1 MSMRALGPLFAVL
14 MGAAVT
20 LALLFTMQALIG
32 TAAPGVDAGA
42 RVRIADLTLRG
53 QHRDAL
59 PEPGRPQRLPDP
71 ARPPRVDLP
80 MVGGFGAS
88 APVALDGRAGAAP
101 GLHSGAVVAAVPAD
115 ADYLPIV
122 KVAAVYPRRAQARGI
137 SGHCTV
143 EYTVTASG
151 ATRDPVVIDCQPPGV
166 FEEASLRAALKFKYR
181 PRVVDGRPVEVSG
194 VRNQFVF
201 ELDP

>member
-1 MSMRALGPLFAVL
+1 MRGLGPLFAVL

-20 LALLFTMQALIG
+20 LALLFAMQALIG
-32 TAAPGVDAGA
+32 TGAPRVEAGA
-42 RVRIADLTLRG
+42 RVRIADVTLPG
-53 QHRDAL
+53 QRREVVPD
-59 PEPGRPQRLPDP
+59 PGRPQRLPEP
-71 ARPPRVDLP
+71 ARPPRMDLP

-88 APVALDGRAGAAP
+88 ANIAPDSGAATVP
-101 GLHSGAVVAAVPAD
+101 GMHSDSVVAAVPAD

-201 ELDP
+201 ELNP

>member
-1 MSMRALGPLFAVL
+1 MPMRALGPLFAVL

-20 LALLFTMQALIG
+20 LALLFAMQALIG
-32 TAAPGVDAGA
+32 SGAAQVDAGT
-42 RVRIADLTLRG
+42 RVRIADVALPEA
-53 QHRDAL
+53 HRDVVL
-59 PEPGRPQRLPDP
+59 EPGRPQRLPDP

-80 MVGGFGAS
+80 RIGGFDA
-88 APVALDGRAGAAP
+88 VAGITLNG
-101 GLHSGAVVAAVPAD
+101 SAAVASGLRSDSAAAAAD

-143 EYTVTASG
+143 EYTVTVSG
-151 ATRDPVVIDCQPPGV
+151 ATRDPVAIDCRPPGA
-166 FEEASLRAALKFKYR
+166 FEAASLRAALKFKYR
-181 PRVVDGRPVEVSG
+181 PRVVDGRPVEVHG

-201 ELDP
+201 ELDR